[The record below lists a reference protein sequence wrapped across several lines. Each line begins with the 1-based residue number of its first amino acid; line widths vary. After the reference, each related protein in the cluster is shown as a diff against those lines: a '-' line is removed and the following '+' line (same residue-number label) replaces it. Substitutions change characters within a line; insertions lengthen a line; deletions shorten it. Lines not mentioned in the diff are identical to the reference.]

1 MFNNLCF
8 YIIINHRGA
17 VMNKKAIKAM
27 AIFLALIMVL
37 SSIAGIVA
45 LFVR

>member
-1 MFNNLCF
+1 
-8 YIIINHRGA
+8 
-17 VMNKKAIKAM
+17 MNKKAIKAM
-27 AIFLALIMVL
+27 AIFLAIIMVG

>member
-1 MFNNLCF
+1 
-8 YIIINHRGA
+8 
-17 VMNKKAIKAM
+17 MNKKAIKIM

-37 SSIAGIVA
+37 SSIAGVVA

>member
-1 MFNNLCF
+1 
-8 YIIINHRGA
+8 
-17 VMNKKAIKAM
+17 MNKKLLKFM
-27 AIFLALIMVL
+27 AGFLALVMVG